1 MLNTVSVSAAAQQ
14 QYTKSGIENG
24 CIAAAPVSDV
34 ARQLSR
40 METAAQQLDT
50 TIANL
55 VQRLDV
61 VLIPEGPAVGL
72 GGDVNAKTDGSA
84 NTHLAQQLYN
94 AAAHLSAMQRRVDSV
109 IARLGI

>member
-1 MLNTVSVSAAAQQ
+1 MLNTVSVAAQQ
-14 QYTKSGIENG
+14 QYPKSAVENG

-40 METAAQQLDT
+40 MEVAAQYLDT
-50 TIANL
+50 TISNL

-61 VLIPEGPAVGL
+61 VLIPEGPSVAL
-72 GGDVNAKTDGSA
+72 SGDVNTKTDNSA

-94 AAAHLSAMQRRVDSV
+94 AASHLSSMQRRVDSV